1 LQIKFRDR
9 SAAGEI
15 LALMLKKY
23 KRREEQPIL
32 IIGIPRGGVV
42 VADVVA
48 RKLSAGFDIVIPRK
62 LRAPDNS
69 ENAIGAIMPDGSVY
83 LDALRVESLKVSNEY
98 IEMEKSEQKKAIDRR
113 MTLYRPQSKEYKIRG
128 RTVILVDDGAATGAT
143 IIAAARWIRKQ
154 GPKHLIIALP
164 VAPKHTVD
172 LLKNEAE
179 SVQVITSPSNFRTV
193 EQFYQDFGDV
203 TDQQVTSPNFCLS

>member
-164 VAPKHTVD
+164 VAPKHKVD

>member
-1 LQIKFRDR
+1 MQIKFRDR

-48 RKLSAGFDIVIPRK
+48 RELSAGFDIVTPRK

-98 IEMEKSEQKKAIDRR
+98 IEMEKSEQKKEIDRR
-113 MTLYRPQSKEYKIRG
+113 MTL
-128 RTVILVDDGAATGAT
+128 
-143 IIAAARWIRKQ
+143 
-154 GPKHLIIALP
+154 
-164 VAPKHTVD
+164 
-172 LLKNEAE
+172 
-179 SVQVITSPSNFRTV
+179 
-193 EQFYQDFGDV
+193 
-203 TDQQVTSPNFCLS
+203 

>member
-32 IIGIPRGGVV
+32 IIGILRGGVV

-48 RKLSAGFDIVIPRK
+48 RKLSAGFDIVTPRK

-83 LDALRVESLKVSNEY
+83 LDALRVESLKVLNEY
-98 IEMEKSEQKKAIDRR
+98 IELEKSEQKKEIDRR
-113 MTLYRPQSKEYKIRG
+113 RTLYRPQSKEYKIDQKC
-128 RTVILVDDGAATGAT
+128 I
-143 IIAAARWIRKQ
+143 
-154 GPKHLIIALP
+154 
-164 VAPKHTVD
+164 
-172 LLKNEAE
+172 
-179 SVQVITSPSNFRTV
+179 SN
-193 EQFYQDFGDV
+193 
-203 TDQQVTSPNFCLS
+203 S